1 MPFLIL
7 LLPFMA
13 EVAVMPLVIKEEEK
27 EKQVNELC
35 LKNYKKPEELK
46 ICKDILLN
54 RKEIQKWVKQK
65 NL

>member
-54 RKEIQKWVKQK
+54 RKEIQK
-65 NL
+65 